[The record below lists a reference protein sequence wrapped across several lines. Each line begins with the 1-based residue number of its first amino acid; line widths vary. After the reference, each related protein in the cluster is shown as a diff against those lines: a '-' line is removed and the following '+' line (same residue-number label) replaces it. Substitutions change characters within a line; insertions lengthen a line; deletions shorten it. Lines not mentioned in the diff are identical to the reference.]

1 MFNSRNPLDSEAE
14 AVKVYDPDVS
24 SNRAFI
30 AALLASGFRQMPE
43 NDPTLDKFLPCP
55 LGTFSNSS
63 SKGTQGCTKCP
74 AGTYMALLS
83 QYAVCHYIYAN
94 MAANVLIYL
103 ELRMEIVRLNKETY
117 IFPA

>member
-1 MFNSRNPLDSEAE
+1 MDSEAE

-43 NDPTLDKFLPCP
+43 NDPTLDKFRPCP

-74 AGTYMALLS
+74 AGTYMALFS
-83 QYAVCHYIYAN
+83 QYTVCHYIYAN
-94 MAANVLIYL
+94 MAANIFIYIYIYIYL
-103 ELRMEIVRLNKETY
+103 
-117 IFPA
+117 P

>member
-1 MFNSRNPLDSEAE
+1 MLSFPNRESYFFSRNPLDSETE
-14 AVKVYDPDVS
+14 AITVYDPHIA

-43 NDPTLDKFLPCP
+43 NDISSDQFLPCP

-74 AGTYMALLS
+74 AGKNVAVFS
-83 QYAVCHYIYAN
+83 QYAVYLYIYAN
-94 MAANVLIYL
+94 VATNALICL
-103 ELRMEIVRLNKETY
+103 KLRMRIL
-117 IFPA
+117 